1 MTTLVVS
8 YQLIY
13 FHMANITLFAQVIS
27 KIPRDLI
34 KSVIRKYGTDKHAK
48 GFNSWSH
55 LTSMI
60 FCQFADCVS
69 LREISNGLKSAT
81 GNLNHLGIQ
90 RAPSKSTLAVVS

>member
-8 YQLIY
+8 YQLYY
-13 FHMANITLFAQVIS
+13 FLWQYNTFAQVIS

-55 LTSMI
+55 LISMI
-60 FCQFADCVS
+60 FVNSPIAYRC
-69 LREISNGLKSAT
+69 GKSAT
-81 GNLNHLGIQ
+81 GLNRPQ
-90 RAPSKSTLAVVS
+90 VT